1 MQWIHSNSFILPQT
15 PTIEIREGRMAGSSD
30 ASTDE
35 DEINHFKAIPWCA
48 KHLDAPNLIVAP
60 AWSRQM
66 KPRFEDAF
74 MSTVVHTKD
83 TIPYFVVFYPRPEDE
98 TATLPEIKAFITL
111 GVMMSGYGGILHGGV
126 VATILDEITSFITP
140 HARMR
145 DHFPGDTPIVTAYL
159 NTRYLRP
166 VVVPQT
172 YLVTARWKKTEGRKT
187 FLEAF
192 IENEAGQRVA
202 EADSLFVE
210 IRSKI

>member
-1 MQWIHSNSFILPQT
+1 
-15 PTIEIREGRMAGSSD
+15 MAGNSD
-30 ASTDE
+30 ALTGE
-35 DEINHFKAIPWCA
+35 DEIKHFKAIPWCA

-60 AWSRQM
+60 AFSRHM

-74 MSTVVHTKD
+74 MSTIVHTKH
-83 TIPYFVVFYPRPEDE
+83 TIPYFVVFYPRPDRE
-98 TATLPEIKAFITL
+98 AAILPEIKAFVTF
-111 GVMMSGYGGILHGGV
+111 GVMMSGYGGVLHGGV
-126 VATILDEITSFITP
+126 VATILDEMTSFITP
-140 HARMR
+140 QARLR
-145 DHFPGDTPIVTAYL
+145 DHFPDDTPIMTAYL

-166 VVVPQT
+166 VTIPQT

-210 IRSKI
+210 ARSKI